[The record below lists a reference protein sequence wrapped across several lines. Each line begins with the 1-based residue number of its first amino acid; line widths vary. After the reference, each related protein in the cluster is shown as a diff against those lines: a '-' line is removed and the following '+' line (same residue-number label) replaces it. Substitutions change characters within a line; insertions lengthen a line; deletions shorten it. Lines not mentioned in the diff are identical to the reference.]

1 VNSHIRTYLRI
12 PLLVSVVVCAACD
25 DSTPTETADNGES
38 WLEIH
43 AVPIE
48 SADPDITEANL
59 SVLQGTIGDARLVGL
74 GEATHGTK
82 EFWEIRQKI
91 TRYLVEEM
99 GFAAVLHE
107 APFPNSLPLNDYVTE
122 GEGTA
127 LEAHERL
134 GYWRFQEMQDLIE
147 WMREYNLQRGVGRP
161 ALHYYGYD
169 CAFRS
174 WTESIILIT
183 EYLEVVDPAAV
194 AETTARLENYTLED
208 AEYVYSSLVGN
219 ADAYIALSDSAEYKL
234 ILQIAENLPVSWQI
248 WYNLENGQPTY
259 EIRDGFN
266 IGNVNWIVEN
276 LLDGGKAVIWA
287 HNGHVGNT
295 YLKDQGTLGRMLGS
309 RLKEQYGADYYII
322 GTEFYGGEF
331 LAWDRC
337 EGHPYE
343 FTVHQAALPGED
355 TYSYWLQQAGLP
367 LFYLDLSG
375 VDYSLEETSWLQGP
389 MRIRSIGAS
398 YCADD
403 DAEFYNTRSL
413 PVHYDGIIHFEDT
426 SPATPITF

>member
-1 VNSHIRTYLRI
+1 MNRSGRIFLRI
-12 PLLVSVVVCAACD
+12 ALLVSVGVYPACD
-25 DSTPTETADNGES
+25 DSTGTETVDDGES

-48 SADPDITEANL
+48 SADPDMAEANL

-74 GEATHGTK
+74 GEATHGTT
-82 EFWEIRQKI
+82 EFWGIRQKI

-99 GFAAVLHE
+99 GFTAVLHE
-107 APFPNSLPLNDYVTE
+107 APFPNSLYLNDYVTE

-127 LEAHERL
+127 LEAHERM
-134 GYWRFQEMQDLIE
+134 GYWRFQEMQDLIA
-147 WMREYNLQRGVGRP
+147 WMREYNLQRGEGKP

-174 WTESIILIT
+174 WTESINLIT
-183 EYLEVVDPAAV
+183 GYLEVVDPAAV

-208 AEYVYSSLVGN
+208 AEYAYGFLAGN
-219 ADAYIALSDSAEYKL
+219 ADAYIALSDSAEYGL
-234 ILQIAENLPVSWQI
+234 ILKIAENLPVSWQI
-248 WYNLENGQPTY
+248 WHNLENGQPTY

-322 GTEFYGGEF
+322 GTEFYSGEF

-337 EGHPYE
+337 AGHPFE
-343 FTVHQAALPGED
+343 FTIHQAALPGED

-367 LFYLDLSG
+367 LFYLDLSR
-375 VDYSLEETSWLQGP
+375 VDFSLEETSWLEGP
-389 MRIRSIGAS
+389 MRIRRIGAS

-403 DAEFYNTRSL
+403 DADFYLTTSL

-426 SPATPITF
+426 NPATSITF